1 MNRPRTQPAIP
12 ATVIAAA
19 VMLSFSTAADVTVA
33 AVLMNAGRQVPA
45 RALANAESL
54 GQWLTR
60 FTDAARQMRDVFT
73 GDESRIAQQAH
84 SADIGRAH
92 FPLSL
97 SLTTRTTLEQHQICH
112 EQPILVS
119 LTDLPPPAR

>member
-1 MNRPRTQPAIP
+1 
-12 ATVIAAA
+12 
-19 VMLSFSTAADVTVA
+19 MLSFSTAADVTVA

-45 RALANAESL
+45 RALASAESL

-73 GDESRIAQQAH
+73 GDEARLAH
-84 SADIGRAH
+84 QSHTADIGRAH

-97 SLTTRTTLEQHQICH
+97 SLTARTTLEQHQISH
-112 EQPILVS
+112 DQPILVS